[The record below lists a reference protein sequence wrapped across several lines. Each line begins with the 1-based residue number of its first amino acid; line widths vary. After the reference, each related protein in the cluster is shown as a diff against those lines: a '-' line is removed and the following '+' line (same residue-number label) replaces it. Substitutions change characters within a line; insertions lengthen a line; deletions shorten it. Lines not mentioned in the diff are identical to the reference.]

1 MLGSLGEMD
10 LKNARAKQVA
20 IHKKKLNSRVS
31 LQKGGSLLASVG
43 LARKKDKEVKVAKEA
58 LKKAKTAVTRAENKA
73 KDDLYK
79 LGVIDR
85 REERERKKW
94 VKEQQAL
101 QALGVV
107 ALIPPEKLVPIRDR
121 EKEPT
126 ADEIE
131 AIHIANQS
139 LYDTVAQEQ
148 KALDDVIAQDIASFS
163 EVLVDPAILAMEEA
177 FRVQQNPLSQVRL
190 QSDDEADDEEDDE
203 EGYIPSSPIG
213 RMALGRDECKEEEGG
228 NGMDLCSSPPRSVAT
243 IDSFDARN
251 QNFIRFS

>member
-20 IHKKKLNSRVS
+20 IHKKKLNSYVS
-31 LQKGGSLLASVG
+31 LQKGGSLLALVG
-43 LARKKDKEVKVAKEA
+43 LAWKKDKEVKVAEEA
-58 LKKAKTAVTRAENKA
+58 LKKAKTVVTRAENKA

-85 REERERKKW
+85 KEERERKKW

-107 ALIPPEKLVPIRDR
+107 ALIPPKKLVLIRDC

-131 AIHIANQS
+131 AIHIVNQS
-139 LYDTVAQEQ
+139 LYDTIAQEQ
-148 KALDDVIAQDIASFS
+148 KALDDVIARDIASFL
-163 EVLVDPAILAMEEA
+163 EVLVNPTILAMEEA
-177 FRVQQNPLSQVRL
+177 FQVQQNPLSQVRL
-190 QSDDEADDEEDDE
+190 QSDDEEDDE
-203 EGYIPSSPIG
+203 EGYIPSFPLG
-213 RMALGRDECKEEEGG
+213 GMALGQDECKEEEGG

-251 QNFIRFS
+251 QDYIRFS